1 MMSTQRNLRN
11 AVRKCKTESCER
23 TVATDGARGLCS
35 RCYAIVTRIEKQ
47 KSKPK
52 LKSSRIPGVHEEKDI
67 VLPIRRPFEFTGRGL
82 DADIAQMNAEE

>member
-35 RCYAIVTRIEKQ
+35 RCYTIVTRIEKQ

-52 LKSSRIPGVHEEKDI
+52 SKSARIPGVHEDKDI
-67 VLPIRRPFEFTGRGL
+67 ALPVRRSFEWLGSLQESVR
-82 DADIAQMNAEE
+82 AMQVEE